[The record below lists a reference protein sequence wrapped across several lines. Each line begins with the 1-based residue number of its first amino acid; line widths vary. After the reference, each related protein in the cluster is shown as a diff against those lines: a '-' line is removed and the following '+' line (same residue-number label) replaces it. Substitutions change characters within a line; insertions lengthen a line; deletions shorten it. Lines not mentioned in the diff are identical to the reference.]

1 MENYNS
7 WILGEPFENEMFIP
21 IGSYYIFEND
31 KLNVLDT
38 DAVSSQVQDVVLREP
53 ITHMKSVEDIKE
65 GHSMSNYLEMVV
77 KMNKVRP
84 SDNIKEVKQ
93 CHFSIAV

>member
-1 MENYNS
+1 
-7 WILGEPFENEMFIP
+7 MFIP

-65 GHSMSNYLEMVV
+65 GHSMSNYLEVVV

-93 CHFSIAV
+93 CLSGQTDGAAESASPFGEERE